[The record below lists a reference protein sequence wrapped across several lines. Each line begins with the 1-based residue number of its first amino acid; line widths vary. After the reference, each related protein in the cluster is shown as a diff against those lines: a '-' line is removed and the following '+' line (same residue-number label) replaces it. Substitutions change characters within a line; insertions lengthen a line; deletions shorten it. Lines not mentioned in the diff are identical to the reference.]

1 MALFSLPQLA
11 TVVALGQALH
21 YGDEGIDV
29 KINVEKNSNSYLTGR
44 LPQGSFEYGLDVV
57 KQKDNH
63 FQHKVKG
70 PDDVT
75 YGCYGFVDPDGKP
88 HLVHYVSDLK
98 GYRIVPPESATKIYI
113 SRLERSINNV
123 YQASQEKNVQWKDLF
138 FPPACKQL
146 YTETKVAAP
155 PTTPRPT
162 PPRTPSTTRRPAPT
176 TRRTTPAPPPPAP
189 AEPEFTASSNLCPSV
204 VQAPPAD
211 LRAAQP
217 ACSSVCGELKDEL
230 KDIKAKLKTLL
241 DTLAEKP
248 KGRAGNGGGKFAYF
262 PVMLSDGLPDGVDAS
277 SAQFAFPA
285 VPQQCGRQ

>member
-1 MALFSLPQLA
+1 MYKFFLLLA
-11 TVVALGQALH
+11 TVATCATALH

-29 KINVEKNSNSYLTGR
+29 KINVEKNSNSYLSGR

-138 FPPACKQL
+138 FPPACQQL
-146 YTETKVAAP
+146 YREQKVA
-155 PTTPRPT
+155 TTPRPT
-162 PPRTPSTTRRPAPT
+162 PRVFTTTRRPAPT
-176 TRRTTPAPPPPAP
+176 PPRRVAPATTTTPAPV
-189 AEPEFTASSNLCPSV
+189 EPEPSSSNLCPSV
-204 VQAPPAD
+204 VQVPPAN
-211 LRAAQP
+211 LAPQP
-217 ACSSVCGELKDEL
+217 ACSAVCDEL
-230 KDIKAKLKTLL
+230 KSELADIKSKLKTLL
-241 DTLAEKP
+241 DALAEKP
-248 KGRAGNGGGKFAYF
+248 SGKAGPKGKGNATFAYF
-262 PVMLSDGLPDGVDAS
+262 PVMLSDGLPEGVDAD
-277 SAQFAFPA
+277 SAKFAFPA